1 MYHITTILV
10 ILACKPIMV
19 SRTSSDFYKKF
30 IFTTRVQESSQGLF
44 GNIHLW
50 LQQNLS
56 KTIGLAILRGNSL
69 TVSILKK
76 GFRSQSFDVSTS
88 STFRISFRKSAGL
101 VPSRFDA
108 VNFLYI
114 SRIQCYRIFYSFL
127 LSVIEKSTPECQSH
141 LIT

>member
-1 MYHITTILV
+1 
-10 ILACKPIMV
+10 MV

-101 VPSRFDA
+101 VHSRNICPSRFDA